1 MATRHSSAQGFARTD
16 RISEQIRRDLS
27 ELLRQVKDPRVADL
41 LPLVTITDVE
51 ITPDY
56 SHAKVFYTL
65 MTSSDLDTTQHAL
78 ERAAGFMRSEVAR
91 RIKLF
96 TVPQLHF
103 VYDHS
108 IERGVH
114 MTQLINQVAQD
125 DAASRVDDNAADSA
139 ADDNAKL

>member
-1 MATRHSSAQGFARTD
+1 MAKKQFSRAD
-16 RISEQIRRDLS
+16 RISEQMQRELADIIRT
-27 ELLRQVKDPRVADL
+27 ELKDPRVGW
-41 LPLVTITDVE
+41 VTVTGVDV
-51 ITPDY
+51 TRDY
-56 SHAKVFYTL
+56 SHAKVFSTL

-103 VYDHS
+103 VYDYS

-125 DAASRVDDNAADSA
+125 DAASRVDDDAADSA
-139 ADDNAKL
+139 ADDNAKR